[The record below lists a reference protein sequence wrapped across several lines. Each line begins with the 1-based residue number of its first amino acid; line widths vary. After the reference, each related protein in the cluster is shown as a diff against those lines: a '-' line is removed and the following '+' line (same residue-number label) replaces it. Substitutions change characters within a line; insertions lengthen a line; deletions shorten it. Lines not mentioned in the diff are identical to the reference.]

1 MCRLQLGV
9 QLRWTYRLCF
19 AKPDIIQKKLRGNAV
34 RALLFLWKR
43 RAVPFLKTKM
53 VPAIPD
59 VHQDFLKSTIFPYIF
74 SIILRGCT
82 IINTLCNVLIQVKKY
97 ILQERNAGKTVPKH
111 FSQCWCGFSGTVFI
125 FKNGTEKFYR
135 HSSFRDLFCITAY
148 YLMLCPLGRASSIFP
163 FLTTFPFRTLKLS
176 VAEQRYVLL
185 DYPYSQANTMSMG
198 PRTAQ
203 PLPFTLYVVCDI
215 GFFFL
220 DRLTNSYSVSIIY
233 L

>member
-19 AKPDIIQKKLRGNAV
+19 AKPNIIQKKLRGNAV

-82 IINTLCNVLIQVKKY
+82 IINTLYNVLIQVTNIY
-97 ILQERNAGKTVPKH
+97 IIGEK
-111 FSQCWCGFSGTVFI
+111 CW
-125 FKNGTEKFYR
+125 KNGTEALFLVLVRFFWYR
-135 HSSFRDLFCITAY
+135 FCFQKWYREILQALLISRFILYHCLLPDALPSGQSIAY
-148 YLMLCPLGRASSIFP
+148 L
-163 FLTTFPFRTLKLS
+163 
-176 VAEQRYVLL
+176 
-185 DYPYSQANTMSMG
+185 
-198 PRTAQ
+198 
-203 PLPFTLYVVCDI
+203 PLPYNFSFQNIKIKRSRTRIC
-215 GFFFL
+215 
-220 DRLTNSYSVSIIY
+220 SA
-233 L
+233 

>member
-19 AKPDIIQKKLRGNAV
+19 AKPNIIQKKLRGNAV

-82 IINTLCNVLIQVKKY
+82 IINTLCNVLIQVKKIY
-97 ILQERNAGKTVPKH
+97 KIEGK
-111 FSQCWCGFSGTVFI
+111 CW
-125 FKNGTEKFYR
+125 KKGTEKDF
-135 HSSFRDLFCITAY
+135 LKICLTALLISRFALY
-148 YLMLCPLGRASSIFP
+148 HCLLPDALPSGQSIVYLPLPYNFP
-163 FLTTFPFRTLKLS
+163 FQNIKIKRSRTTLCS
-176 VAEQRYVLL
+176 A
-185 DYPYSQANTMSMG
+185 
-198 PRTAQ
+198 
-203 PLPFTLYVVCDI
+203 
-215 GFFFL
+215 
-220 DRLTNSYSVSIIY
+220 
-233 L
+233 

>member
-19 AKPDIIQKKLRGNAV
+19 AKPNIIQKKLRGNAV

-82 IINTLCNVLIQVKKY
+82 IINTLCNVLIQVTNIY
-97 ILQERNAGKTVPKH
+97 IIGEK
-111 FSQCWCGFSGTVFI
+111 CW
-125 FKNGTEKFYR
+125 KNGTEALFLVLVRFFWYR
-135 HSSFRDLFCITAY
+135 FCFQKWYREISQALLILRFILY
-148 YLMLCPLGRASSIFP
+148 HCLLPDALPKGQSIVYLPLPYNFP
-163 FLTTFPFRTLKLS
+163 FQKIKFKRSRTTLCS
-176 VAEQRYVLL
+176 A
-185 DYPYSQANTMSMG
+185 
-198 PRTAQ
+198 
-203 PLPFTLYVVCDI
+203 
-215 GFFFL
+215 
-220 DRLTNSYSVSIIY
+220 
-233 L
+233 